1 MKLPLS
7 KPSIIAQLSL
17 GLAILAGSSTL
28 VYAEDHSGHDD
39 HDEDHGSE
47 GKDAHQEEQEGSHGG
62 KVFRAGHVIVE
73 LSIIEDSTE
82 PQYRAWITEEGEAIT
97 EDANLS
103 VQISRLGGE
112 QTSFEFSPVNIKGN
126 NSADENGY
134 WQGNGIVE
142 EPHSFDVTVTLN
154 HEGKTHTWD
163 FDSHEGRVEIKDKIA
178 QKAGI
183 TTQAVGAGEI
193 NQTLTVYGKAVADTS
208 KISHIEARFPGIIK
222 RVNVA
227 IGDKVK
233 KGQVLAVIESNESL
247 NRYSVTAPFSG
258 TITARHAAQ
267 GEQSEDQALFTLANF
282 DSVWAE
288 FQIFP
293 TQSQRIGAGQ
303 DVVVSLGDRQTNTT
317 LKHLIPSTN
326 GQPFMIA
333 RALLDNSNGQWTP
346 GLLVEGKVTVKKV
359 STPLLISNKAIQT
372 FRDWQVA
379 FIKVGNE
386 YEFRPLTLGL
396 SDDNN
401 TQVLS
406 GLKAGDEYVVEN
418 SYLIKADLEKSGA
431 SHDH

>member
-1 MKLPLS
+1 MKSPF
-7 KPSIIAQLSL
+7 SINPILVQFSL

-28 VYAEDHSGHDD
+28 VYAEDHD
-39 HDEDHGSE
+39 HDEE
-47 GKDAHQEEQEGSHGG
+47 EAHQEEQKGSHGG
-62 KVFRAGHVIVE
+62 QVFTEGHVSVE
-73 LSIIEDSTE
+73 LAIIEDGVD
-82 PQYRAWITEEGEAIT
+82 PQYRAWISEEGEAIT
-97 EDANLS
+97 QGADLS
-103 VQISRLGGE
+103 VQISRLGGG
-112 QTSFEFSPVNIKGN
+112 QNNFEFSPA
-126 NSADENGY
+126 SDNGGDF

-154 HEGKTHTWD
+154 HEGETHSWA
-163 FDSHEGRVEIKDKIA
+163 FESHEGRVEIKANIA
-178 QKAGI
+178 KKAGI
-183 TTQAVGAGEI
+183 TTELVGAGEI

-233 KGQVLAVIESNESL
+233 KGQILATIESNESL
-247 NRYSVTAPFSG
+247 NRYNVTAPFSG

-282 DSVWAE
+282 DFVWAE

-293 TQSQRIGAGQ
+293 TQSQRIAAGQ
-303 DVVVSLGDRQTNTT
+303 DVVVSLGDRQTSTT
-317 LKHLIPSTN
+317 LKHLIPSSN

-333 RALLDNSNGQWTP
+333 RALLDNTNGQWTP
-346 GLLVEGKVTVKKV
+346 GLLVEGKVTVQKT
-359 STPLLISNKAIQT
+359 STPLLVNNKAIQT

-386 YEFRPLTLGL
+386 YEIRPLELGL

>member
-1 MKLPLS
+1 MKSPF
-7 KPSIIAQLSL
+7 SINPIFAQFSL

-28 VYAEDHSGHDD
+28 VYAEDHGHD
-39 HDEDHGSE
+39 EE
-47 GKDAHQEEQEGSHGG
+47 EAHQEEQKGSHGG
-62 KVFRAGHVIVE
+62 QIFRAGHASVE
-73 LSIIEDSTE
+73 LTIIEDGVD
-82 PQYRAWITEEGEAIT
+82 PQYRAWISEEGEAIT
-97 EDANLS
+97 EDADLS
-103 VQISRLGGE
+103 VQISRLGGG
-112 QTSFEFSPVNIKGN
+112 QTSFEFSSVNNKGN
-126 NSADENGY
+126 NSTDESGY

-154 HEGKTHTWD
+154 HEGETHSWD
-163 FDSHEGRVEIKDKIA
+163 FESHEGRVEIKADIA

-183 TTQAVGAGEI
+183 TTQKVGAGEI

-222 RVNVA
+222 RVNVS

-233 KGQVLAVIESNESL
+233 KGQVLATIESNESL
-247 NRYSVTAPFSG
+247 NRYNVTAPFSG

-293 TQSQRIGAGQ
+293 TQSQRIAAGQ
-303 DVVVSLGDRQTNTT
+303 DVVVSLGDRQISTT

-359 STPLLISNKAIQT
+359 STPLLVSNKAIQT

-386 YEFRPLTLGL
+386 YEIRPLTLGL
-396 SDDNN
+396 SDDHN

>member
-1 MKLPLS
+1 MKSFFTFKPFARHQVLS
-7 KPSIIAQLSL
+7 QLALSFAVFT
-17 GLAILAGSSTL
+17 GSMQLA
-28 VYAEDHSGHDD
+28 YAEEHGGHDD
-39 HDEDHGSE
+39 HDEE
-47 GKDAHQEEQEGSHGG
+47 AAHQEEQKGPNGG
-62 KVFRAGHVIVE
+62 QLLREGHVTVE
-73 LSIIEDSTE
+73 LAIFEDGQE
-82 PQYRAWITEEGEAIT
+82 PEYRAWVTEEGKPVMG
-97 EDANLS
+97 ANLT
-103 VQISRLGGE
+103 VQLARLGGE
-112 QTSFEFSPVNIKGN
+112 TNTFKFKQ
-126 NSADENGY
+126 NGGY
-134 WQGNGIVE
+134 LLGNGVVE
-142 EPHSFDVTVTLN
+142 EPHSFDVTVSLN
-154 HEGKTHTWD
+154 HEGETHTWE

-183 TTQAVGAGEI
+183 TTQAAGAGVI

-233 KGQVLAVIESNESL
+233 KGQILAVIESNESL
-247 NRYSVTAPFSG
+247 NRYNVTAPFSG

-282 DSVWAE
+282 DFVWAE

-303 DVVVSLGDRQTNTT
+303 DVMVSLGDRQTNTT

-346 GLLVEGKVTVKKV
+346 GLLVEGKVTVQKV

-406 GLKAGDEYVVEN
+406 GLKLGDEYVVEN

>member
-7 KPSIIAQLSL
+7 KPSIFTQLVM
-17 GLAILAGSSTL
+17 GLAIFAGSSTL
-28 VYAEDHSGHDD
+28 VYAEDLGHDD
-39 HDEDHGSE
+39 EHGHDEEES
-47 GKDAHQEEQEGSHGG
+47 HQEEQKGSHGG
-62 KVFRAGHVIVE
+62 KVFSSSHVSVE
-73 LSIIEDSTE
+73 LSIIEDSAE

-97 EDANLS
+97 EDAELS
-103 VQISRLGGE
+103 VQVSRLGGQ
-112 QTSFEFSPVNIKGN
+112 QTSFEFSPINFKGN
-126 NSADENGY
+126 NNSDSTGY
-134 WQGNGIVE
+134 WQGNGVVE

-154 HEGKTHTWD
+154 HEGENHSWE
-163 FDSHEGRVEIKDKIA
+163 FESHEGRVEIKAAIA

-183 TTQAVGAGEI
+183 TTQAIGPGEI
-193 NQTLTVYGKAVADTS
+193 NKTLTVYGKAVADTS

-247 NRYSVTAPFSG
+247 NRYNVTAPFSG

-282 DSVWAE
+282 DRVWAE

-293 TQSQRIGAGQ
+293 TQSQSITAGQ
-303 DVVVSLGDRQTNTT
+303 DVVVSLGDRQTSTT
-317 LKHLIPSTN
+317 LKHLIPSSS

-346 GLLVEGKVTVKKV
+346 GLLVEGKVTVQKI
-359 STPLLISNKAIQT
+359 STPLMVSNKAIQT

-379 FIKVGNE
+379 FIKVGDE
-386 YEFRPLTLGL
+386 YEIRPLTLGL
-396 SDDNN
+396 SDNSN